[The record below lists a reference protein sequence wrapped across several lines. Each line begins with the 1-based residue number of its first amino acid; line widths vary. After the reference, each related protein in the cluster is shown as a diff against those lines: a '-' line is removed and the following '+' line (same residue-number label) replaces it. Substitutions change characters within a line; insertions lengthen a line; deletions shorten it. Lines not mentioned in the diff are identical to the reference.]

1 MKINQSHF
9 IATCGAILLL
19 SVTLGCGQVGPGTA
33 WLGIPSACKT
43 VIESINSGTDWVLN
57 KNQVSVVKVSEVKEL
72 DGGACAADFKIS
84 VTDGTNSFETTA
96 KAVPCDKDGIPT
108 EKSVDKL
115 RESVEDIKAKIKRL
129 QN

>member
-1 MKINQSHF
+1 MRTIRTKSVASIG
-9 IATCGAILLL
+9 ATLLL
-19 SVTLGCGQVGPGTA
+19 LLLLGCGQAGPGTA

-43 VIESINSGTDWVLN
+43 VLESINSGTDWVLN
-57 KNQVSVVKVSEVKEL
+57 KNQVSVVKVSEVASA
-72 DGGACAADFKIS
+72 DGGSYQADFRIS

-96 KAVPCDKDGIPT
+96 KEVPCDKDGIPT